1 MPSPRR
7 WRTSSSADQAHRK
20 GLVSKYEL
28 SETSSGHSAALG
40 GLGRPLAAHQREA
53 AGRGAGLLVRH
64 PVPERAEV
72 LHRREVEEVAHPR
85 GVETGVLLD
94 LAPEAGVLVPLL
106 EEQAPEGVEAQL
118 HVALQDVGDGVAAP
132 QRPPYPL
139 EVRLGRLA
147 LRLQRC
153 PRSLAALQPALQRIE
168 GALAD

>member
-94 LAPEAGVLVPLL
+94 LAPEA
-106 EEQAPEGVEAQL
+106 VEAQL